1 MARRCSPCSAFSWE
15 ALSARAARR
24 AAAAAASGA
33 AAAAGADGD
42 DFGGVLAR
50 YRKMCK
56 LGVPPASVRQ
66 RMGLDQVDARAIAAF
81 SREFGLEVVEEPA
94 AAATP
99 GAKRAK
105 LHWDA
110 MTLDDGA
117 MSASVWAADAFGGLE
132 DDSDGESEVGARL
145 GFTTFGESDMGR
157 LATLFS
163 HDAARRPARAR
174 AEGAGGA
181 EGDAGAITLDGR
193 PVANAR
199 VLDPQRS
206 QNLAIVVAPLARAFE
221 GSFAALACGVARLA
235 AAPPRA
241 SVEQLETLR
250 GAMPTLEEQR
260 RVHAAVRDGLAAA
273 SPEELRRLDAEVE
286 KRARGG
292 DPREPSRAERTVPG
306 ALASAWERRVCEDVA
321 VRPHG
326 AAEVFR
332 EVQKDARGDRLA
344 RLRTAFVV
352 ERLAPAEKFVFAVG
366 ECERQLR
373 RFAAPDARKG
383 ATLDGG
389 AGDGAAA
396 RRLDALVTA
405 LSAGPALAA
414 VAARAD
420 AYADCA
426 AKVMRSRSLAKLL
439 RHVLAAG
446 NAVNAGSSKGGASAV
461 KLASLLAAARTRG
474 ADGKTTLLDG
484 VVGLIL
490 DRAERRSRRA
500 DAGPGEQSP
509 RGAPAAFA
517 ADDGDDDGG
526 RHRRHTWG
534 GGRRPSAAASF
545 VAETLRDPYADDLL
559 DFPERDGILA
569 ALEAARG
576 ADEHAIQGELRK
588 FRGQG
593 LARLEREAREAAR
606 EFAPVDDAG
615 ASLPPRVVARSH
627 AAFFLGDARATTA
640 DECPRAWPASTRDAE
655 RRRLLELHERARRQ
669 CLATETQALAP
680 LLVQAREI
688 RTYFACGAREP
699 LDSIYATLR
708 DFLRALCESRDAQ
721 RRARRARRREA
732 DRRAAARARRR
743 SASDLR
749 AALRPTPPAGA
760 PPTCQPR
767 PPQHP
772 PEDDL
777 PNVDHV
783 LARARRQRAAVD
795 GDGDDDAAD
804 RLDPRDSGWGDD

>member
-1 MARRCSPCSAFSWE
+1 M
-15 ALSARAARR
+15 
-24 AAAAAASGA
+24 
-33 AAAAGADGD
+33 
-42 DFGGVLAR
+42 
-50 YRKMCK
+50 
-56 LGVPPASVRQ
+56 
-66 RMGLDQVDARAIAAF
+66 
-81 SREFGLEVVEEPA
+81 
-94 AAATP
+94 
-99 GAKRAK
+99 
-105 LHWDA
+105 
-110 MTLDDGA
+110 
-117 MSASVWAADAFGGLE
+117 
-132 DDSDGESEVGARL
+132 
-145 GFTTFGESDMGR
+145 
-157 LATLFS
+157 
-163 HDAARRPARAR
+163 
-174 AEGAGGA
+174 
-181 EGDAGAITLDGR
+181 
-193 PVANAR
+193 
-199 VLDPQRS
+199 
-206 QNLAIVVAPLARAFE
+206 
-221 GSFAALACGVARLA
+221 
-235 AAPPRA
+235 
-241 SVEQLETLR
+241 
-250 GAMPTLEEQR
+250 
-260 RVHAAVRDGLAAA
+260 
-273 SPEELRRLDAEVE
+273 
-286 KRARGG
+286 
-292 DPREPSRAERTVPG
+292 
-306 ALASAWERRVCEDVA
+306 
-321 VRPHG
+321 
-326 AAEVFR
+326 
-332 EVQKDARGDRLA
+332 
-344 RLRTAFVV
+344 

-420 AYADCA
+420 ACADCA

-526 RHRRHTWG
+526 RHRRHTWAAA
-534 GGRRPSAAASF
+534 GGRRRRPVRRRDAAGPVRRRPAGLPR
-545 VAETLRDPYADDLL
+545 ARRHPGGA
-559 DFPERDGILA
+559 RGG
-569 ALEAARG
+569 AARTSTPSR
-576 ADEHAIQGELRK
+576 ELRK

-655 RRRLLELHERARRQ
+655 RRRLLELHERARRPV
-669 CLATETQALAP
+669 LATETQALAP

-699 LDSIYATLR
+699 WTPSTRRCGTSAR
-708 DFLRALCESRDAQ
+708 RLRAATRSGAPARSAPRGGPAR
-721 RRARRARRREA
+721 RRARAPAVGVRPPGGAPA
-732 DRRAAARARRR
+732 DA
-743 SASDLR
+743 
-749 AALRPTPPAGA
+749 PAGA
-760 PPTCQPR
+760 PPTRQPR

-772 PEDDL
+772 PEDD
-777 PNVDHV
+777 PRTSTTSS
-783 LARARRQRAAVD
+783 ARARRQRAAVD